1 MDIKF
6 IDSSI
11 ASISKT
17 YKTTEI
23 TTKKTAVEKEET
35 APRSDSLVLSPE
47 AKAMLDLSRAAV
59 AEASSDVCS
68 SDLPGKGSSSD
79 AGRAER

>member
-23 TTKKTAVEKEET
+23 TTKDCGGKEET
-35 APRSDSLVLSPE
+35 APRSDSLSF
-47 AKAMLDLSRAAV
+47 
-59 AEASSDVCS
+59 
-68 SDLPGKGSSSD
+68 
-79 AGRAER
+79 